1 MEGCPVRESNGD
13 NRQAWGEADAPPAES
28 AQYQQQA
35 H

>member
-1 MEGCPVRESNGD
+1 MEGRPVRESDGD
-13 NRQAWGEADAPPAES
+13 NRQALGGADAPPAES